1 MTDQNN
7 WEEMSDDIADI
18 SKKIKNNISGDENI
32 DDLKDSLINIKENVM
47 NLSLIHI

>member
-18 SKKIKNNISGDENI
+18 SKKIKNNISQ
-32 DDLKDSLINIKENVM
+32 KDYN
-47 NLSLIHI
+47 NLSKKNWLNWLN